1 MSRRYN
7 FRPGMWLAVDYGR
20 YNGGRT
26 AVDGIDNDDAQRNSR
41 IGAAFAMPVASGWSA
56 KLAWSKG
63 TIARAGGD
71 YRSVTLALQYHFFD

>member
-26 AVDGIDNDDAQRNSR
+26 AVDGFDNDDAQRNSR
-41 IGAAFAMPVASGWSA
+41 IGAAFAMPVASG
-56 KLAWSKG
+56 
-63 TIARAGGD
+63 
-71 YRSVTLALQYHFFD
+71 